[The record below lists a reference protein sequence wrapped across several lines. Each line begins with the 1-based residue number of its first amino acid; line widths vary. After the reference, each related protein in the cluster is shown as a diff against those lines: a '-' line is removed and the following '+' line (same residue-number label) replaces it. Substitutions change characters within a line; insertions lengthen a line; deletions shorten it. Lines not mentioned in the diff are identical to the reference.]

1 MPVSRG
7 IAANRVVIFAPD
19 PHLRRWIE
27 EELAGESLVV
37 AVAHTAADIVRALV
51 ETPPPRPGILVVD
64 LDAMSPS
71 DVLRVHT
78 IRDRGW
84 AGSMIAVG
92 EVAAE
97 LRTTLNVEHVLA
109 RPLGSEV
116 LRKLVTEIG
125 KATTKMPKLVGS

>member
-7 IAANRVVIFAPD
+7 TAANRVLIFAPD
-19 PHLRRWIE
+19 PRLRRWIE
-27 EELAGESLVV
+27 EELAGEPLVV
-37 AVAHTAADIVRALV
+37 AVARTAADIVRVLV

-71 DVLRVHT
+71 DVLRVHM

-84 AGSMIAVG
+84 AGFVIALG
-92 EVAAE
+92 DVAEE

-109 RPLGSEV
+109 RPFGSEV
-116 LRKLVTEIG
+116 LRTLVTELD
-125 KATTKMPKLVGS
+125 KATTKMPKLVRP